1 MIIRET
7 KSMTQTE
14 RMESRNSNFLYQ
26 DRDLKEHISQNKAT
40 PHIIESGKSGIW
52 SYRKWSN
59 GTAECWG
66 STWSP
71 TIYAITNQIENL
83 YYTDEMSV
91 NLPSV
96 LFVATPTANC
106 NISDPWC
113 LVNAVRADTDKVY
126 FKICRGGSYT
136 NSAGTFSVLLQWH
149 VIGRWTEE
157 LSPDDY
163 DDTPTV
169 DQTYSPT
176 SENAQSGTAV
186 AEAVE
191 DKQDRF
197 AGSPSSAPDFNAVFL
212 LDDKNGVKRTAISF
226 YDSVGNNLRFNGV
239 ADPEALYQ
247 GANKKYVDNNI
258 VAETKRANNTFANA
272 LKGSISGEA
281 VTMKDVSPV
290 EHDMGVK
297 VRGKN
302 LVDDTK
308 RLFTT
313 GNIFFGFTASSG
325 IIPITLPKSTY
336 TFSVVTADSTI
347 TNLYIKNSNNT
358 EILFVAYNTNKLT
371 FTLSET
377 QDILIS
383 VYKSDYTSSDD
394 IVTAQLELGTT
405 ATPYTPYISDIT
417 EVKLKKQGK
426 NLIPYPYAETT
437 KTLNGIMFT
446 DNGDG
451 SINLSGTSTGQVN
464 FYFSQNL
471 KLRKGKAY
479 TVSVSGNYSFTG
491 SASLYIYNSTY
502 GSLAYIALNDNNSYA
517 FTPTE
522 DINGINCYIVI
533 PSGRTVSGTVKP
545 QLELGT
551 AATEYEPYI
560 TPTEYTPNTDGTVEG
575 VTSLYPTTTLTT
587 DTAGVIIDCEYSRDM
602 NKTYS
607 DLLQRIAALETA
619 TVNKI

>member
-163 DDTPTV
+163 DDIPTV

-272 LKGSISGEA
+272 LKGSVSGET
-281 VTMKDVSPV
+281 VTMNDVSPV
-290 EHDMGVK
+290 SHEMAVK

-336 TFSVVTADSTI
+336 TFSVVTADSTT

-383 VYKSDYTSSDD
+383 VYKLDYTSSDD
-394 IVTAQLELGTT
+394 IVTAQLELGTA

-426 NLIPYPYAETT
+426 NLIPYPFTYETFQHNGIT
-437 KTLNGIMFT
+437 FTDNKDGTITLNGQN
-446 DNGDG
+446 NGSG
-451 SINLSGTSTGQVN
+451 ISNYNLFQSANNLSFLKPNTDYYLSC
-464 FYFSQNL
+464 NL
-471 KLRKGKAY
+471 DNIIK
-479 TVSVSGNYSFTG
+479 
-491 SASLYIYNSTY
+491 SL
-502 GSLAYIALNDNNSYA
+502 
-517 FTPTE
+517 
-522 DINGINCYIVI
+522 
-533 PSGRTVSGTVKP
+533 RTVKLDGTYKYYSYGKINFSSDETPDRLFIQIKTTDTTTYDNTIVKL
-545 QLELGT
+545 QIELGDT
-551 AATEYEPYI
+551 ATDYEPYI
-560 TPTEYTPNTDGTVEG
+560 TPTEYTPDTDGIVEG
-575 VTSLYPTTTLTT
+575 VTSLYPTTTLTI
-587 DTAGVIIDCEYSRDM
+587 DTAGAIIDCEYNRDT
-602 NKTYS
+602 NKAYS
-607 DLLQRIAALETA
+607 DLLQRIAALETVA
-619 TVNKI
+619 VNNV